1 MRLTQHSGIM
11 KPALQPDDVA
21 MLKAVLRQWCQE
33 KSCDICSP
41 AAQHVARE
49 LVSWFECGIRNEH
62 KLTGLMRHMHL
73 ELMTSPLA
81 SCAPCVGSRPAMETN
96 QLVGHNG

>member
-1 MRLTQHSGIM
+1 MTQHSGIT
-11 KPALQPDDVA
+11 KPALQPADVA

-41 AAQHVARE
+41 TAQHVARE
-49 LVSWFECGIRNEH
+49 LVSWFECGIRNQH
-62 KLTGLMRHMHL
+62 KLSGLMRHMHL
-73 ELMTSPLA
+73 ELRSPPVA
-81 SCAPCVGSRPAMETN
+81 GYVPCVGSGPAMETN

>member
-1 MRLTQHSGIM
+1 MTKHSGIT

-33 KSCDICSP
+33 KSCDIGSP

-49 LVSWFECGIRNEH
+49 LVSWFECGIRNQH
-62 KLTGLMRHMHL
+62 KLSGLMRHMHL
-73 ELMTSPLA
+73 ESKSLPMSTH
-81 SCAPCVGSRPAMETN
+81 APCVSAGPAMQSN
-96 QLVGHNG
+96 QLVGHDG

>member
-1 MRLTQHSGIM
+1 MTQHSGIT

-33 KSCDICSP
+33 NSCDIDSS

-49 LVSWFECGIRNEH
+49 LVSWFECGIRSQH
-62 KLTGLMRHMHL
+62 KLSGLMRHMHL
-73 ELMTSPLA
+73 ESRSSPI
-81 SCAPCVGSRPAMETN
+81 STR
-96 QLVGHNG
+96 

>member
-1 MRLTQHSGIM
+1 MIQHSGIT

-21 MLKAVLRQWCQE
+21 MLKTVLRQWCQE

-49 LVSWFECGIRNEH
+49 LVSWFECGIRDQH
-62 KLTGLMRHMHL
+62 KLSGLMRHMHL
-73 ELMTSPLA
+73 EVRSFPHRPVGPRRA
-81 SCAPCVGSRPAMETN
+81 SQPALFGGYN
-96 QLVGHNG
+96 D

>member
-1 MRLTQHSGIM
+1 MIQHPGIT

-21 MLKAVLRQWCQE
+21 MLKTVLRLWCQE

-49 LVSWFECGIRNEH
+49 LVSWFECGIRDQH
-62 KLTGLMRHMHL
+62 KLSGLMRHMHL
-73 ELMTSPLA
+73 EVRSFPHRLFGPRRA
-81 SCAPCVGSRPAMETN
+81 SQPAVFGGYN
-96 QLVGHNG
+96 D

>member
-1 MRLTQHSGIM
+1 MTQHSGIT

-33 KSCDICSP
+33 KSYDIGSP

-49 LVSWFECGIRNEH
+49 LVSWFECGIRDQQ
-62 KLTGLMRHMHL
+62 KLSGLMRHMYL
-73 ELMTSPLA
+73 ELKFFSIFTH
-81 SCAPCVGSRPAMETN
+81 APCVGSRPAMQSG
-96 QLVGHNG
+96 QLVAG